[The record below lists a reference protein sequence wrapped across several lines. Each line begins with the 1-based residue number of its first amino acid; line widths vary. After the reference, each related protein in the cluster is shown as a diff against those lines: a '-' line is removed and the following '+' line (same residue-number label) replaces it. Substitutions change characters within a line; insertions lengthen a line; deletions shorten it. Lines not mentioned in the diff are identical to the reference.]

1 MRVLPARTS
10 TVSESVA
17 PGSVSPLDTSF
28 LLQPS
33 LFWPQRES
41 SSKPASAACPGYSS
55 CCSPYC
61 CSATEVL
68 GIGVAVGAFVGPAVS
83 RQAEIGS
90 CVDIS
95 FLLRPSLFWPQRES
109 ASKPASAA
117 CLGHSSCCCSAIE
130 IVVERCLV

>member
-1 MRVLPARTS
+1 MRGHFVPAPAVSVLAPAGVVVQASFSGMSRTF
-10 TVSESVA
+10 
-17 PGSVSPLDTSF
+17 F
-28 LLQPS
+28 LL
-33 LFWPQRES
+33 LLRNCNRCREM
-41 SSKPASAACPGYSS
+41 
-55 CCSPYC
+55 
-61 CSATEVL
+61 L